1 MLPKVILLNSINID
15 GRLDNFDMEYEIFNQ
30 ISSELNFDAVLMD
43 TNTLK
48 NIYCL
53 ESEKTEQSLNYLSIP
68 LLVVPDA
75 HGEIRN
81 WKKILEMDNIDN
93 FLVMCSR
100 ATNQEYLNFLEE
112 NNVLYMIIGYD
123 DVNLPTALEE
133 LNIQFKVKT
142 ILVTADGMLNNKL
155 MSDDLVEEIIIL
167 INPKLDLNN
176 SSDSFYSF
184 TELNG
189 DNHSFDLRLED
200 IKRLKNETVYLKY
213 RIMKYQF

>member
-15 GRLDNFDMEYEIFNQ
+15 GCLDDFDRGYEIFNQ
-30 ISSELNFDAVLMD
+30 ISYETNFDAVLMD

-48 NIYCL
+48 IRYGL
-53 ESEKTEQSLNYLSIP
+53 ESDKSKQSLNDLNIP

-75 HGEIRN
+75 HGEIRT
-81 WKKILEMDNIDN
+81 WKKIIEMRNIDN
-93 FLVMCSR
+93 FLILCSR

-112 NNVLYMIIGYD
+112 NNVNYMIIGFD

-142 ILVTADGMLNNKL
+142 ILVTADGMLNNRL
-155 MSDDLVEEIIIL
+155 MGDDLVEEIIIL

-184 TELNG
+184 TELNE
-189 DNHSFDLRLED
+189 DSAYDLRLVD

>member
-15 GRLDNFDMEYEIFNQ
+15 GCLDDFDRGYEIFNQ
-30 ISSELNFDAVLMD
+30 ISYETNFDAVLMD

-48 NIYCL
+48 IRYGL
-53 ESEKTEQSLNYLSIP
+53 ESDKSKQSLNDLNIP
-68 LLVVPDA
+68 LLVVPDS
-75 HGEIRN
+75 HGEIRT
-81 WKKILEMDNIDN
+81 WKKIIEMRNIDN
-93 FLVMCSR
+93 FLILCSR

-112 NNVLYMIIGYD
+112 NNVNYMIIGFD

-142 ILVTADGMLNNKL
+142 ILVTADGMLNNRL
-155 MSDDLVEEIIIL
+155 MGDDLVEEIIIL

-184 TELNG
+184 TELNE
-189 DNHSFDLRLED
+189 DSAYDLRLVD

>member
-15 GRLDNFDMEYEIFNQ
+15 GCLDDFDRGYEIFNQ
-30 ISSELNFDAVLMD
+30 ISYETNFDAVLMD

-48 NIYCL
+48 IRYGL
-53 ESEKTEQSLNYLSIP
+53 ESDKSKQSLNDLNIP

-75 HGEIRN
+75 HGEIRT
-81 WKKILEMDNIDN
+81 WKKIIEMHNIDN
-93 FLVMCSR
+93 FLVLCSR

-112 NNVLYMIIGYD
+112 NNVNYMIIGFD

-142 ILVTADGMLNNKL
+142 ILVTADGMLNNRL
-155 MSDDLVEEIIIL
+155 MGDDLVEEIIIL

-184 TELNG
+184 TELNE
-189 DNHSFDLRLED
+189 DSAYDLRLVD

>member
-15 GRLDNFDMEYEIFNQ
+15 GRLDDFDRGYEIFNQ
-30 ISSELNFDAVLMD
+30 ISYETNFDAVLMD

-48 NIYCL
+48 IRYSL
-53 ESEKTEQSLNYLSIP
+53 ESDKSEQSLNDLNIP

-75 HGEIRN
+75 HGEIRT
-81 WKKILEMDNIDN
+81 WKKIIEMHNIDN
-93 FLVMCSR
+93 FLVLCSR

-112 NNVLYMIIGYD
+112 NNVNYMIIGFD
-123 DVNLPTALEE
+123 DVNLPTSLEE

-142 ILVTADGMLNNKL
+142 ILVTADGMLNNRL
-155 MSDDLVEEIIIL
+155 MGDDLVEEIIIL

-176 SSDSFYSF
+176 SSYSFYSF
-184 TELNG
+184 TELNE
-189 DNHSFDLRLED
+189 DSAYDLRLVD

>member
-15 GRLDNFDMEYEIFNQ
+15 GCLDDFDRGYEIFNQ
-30 ISSELNFDAVLMD
+30 ISYETNFDAVLMD

-48 NIYCL
+48 IRYGL
-53 ESEKTEQSLNYLSIP
+53 ESDKSKQSLNDLNIP

-75 HGEIRN
+75 HGEIRT
-81 WKKILEMDNIDN
+81 WKKIIEMRNIDN
-93 FLVMCSR
+93 FLILCSR

-112 NNVLYMIIGYD
+112 NNVNYMIIGFD

-142 ILVTADGMLNNKL
+142 ILVTADGMLNNRL
-155 MSDDLVEEIIIL
+155 MGDDLVEEIIIL

-176 SSDSFYSF
+176 NSDSFYSF
-184 TELNG
+184 TELNE
-189 DNHSFDLRLED
+189 DSAYDLRLVD